1 MKNQVDD
8 LATDKIDTTTFNANT
23 SIDSIATAIS
33 TTVVPGQ
40 TAIAQT
46 VITNTNPPLILS
58 PRPLPF
64 YLAYN
69 PFASDDDFEWG
80 NNKATFLFV
89 GFMVFGVLLIVVVAH
104 FFAKGRYKSKLIS
117 QEVYEVSTSDA
128 LTQQTNTDPLIA

>member
-8 LATDKIDTTTFNANT
+8 LATDQIDTTTFNANT
-23 SIDSIATAIS
+23 TIDAITTAIS

-40 TAIAQT
+40 AAIAQT
-46 VITNTNPPLILS
+46 VITNTDPPIIY

-89 GFMVFGVLLIVVVAH
+89 GLMVFGVLLIVVAAH
-104 FFAKGRYKSKLIS
+104 FFAKRRYKSKFVS
-117 QEVYEVSTSDA
+117 QEVYEVSSSEA
-128 LTQQTNTDPLIA
+128 PTQQTNTEPLIA